1 MGRQTSTED
10 LYWWLSLA
18 PSLQWTWAKTYADSA
33 PHWYVVLGTTPGLE
47 REDFVRAARVIRTF
61 GQPGQFWART
71 YVYLHDAETGMK
83 WWTMDDPVEETTLIN
98 MADISLV
105 YGPKIVS
112 PSA

>member
-47 REDFVRAARVIRTF
+47 QEDFVRAARVIRTF
-61 GQPGQFWART
+61 GQPGEFWART
-71 YVYLHDAETGMK
+71 YIYLHDAETGMK

-98 MADISLV
+98 MAEASLV
-105 YGPKIVS
+105 
-112 PSA
+112 